1 MKEAKKKQGTARL
14 MELAGAKKGRMT
26 AACVLSVLSSACRM
40 VPYFAIYR
48 IMQLIVLHYSE
59 GAALAAQDFYTLAG
73 ASALGAICYGIC
85 GYCSSQLSH
94 GAAYDI
100 LYELRIKMMSKM
112 GRISPGYYA
121 GSTQGALKKL
131 LMEDVE
137 QLEVFIAHSLCEI
150 AAAVTVPVF
159 TIIVLFIT
167 DWRLALV
174 SLIPIVLS
182 MLILSAALMK
192 KDGAA
197 LQKKM
202 ADTKAVMEGTIV
214 EYIHGMPVLKIFGR
228 TSAAFSR
235 FENDNTAFAEAVR
248 ETAYYNANGMGLYYA
263 FFGAQVLFLLP
274 ASALILANT
283 ANFAADVI
291 TVLFFL
297 VVCAGM
303 KEPLENMMNLAIDGT
318 KINQAV
324 ARIDDLLEQPEIQLK
339 GDGKQ
344 INGADIEFDDVTFS
358 YADSD
363 EPAIK
368 NMSIKLE
375 AGTLNALVG
384 PSGGGKSTAAK
395 LLMHF
400 YEPESGCIKIGGTD
414 IREVRWD
421 DLVKHIAYVFQ
432 DSFLFNDTIANN
444 IKLGSENATAEQVR
458 NAAKAANIAE
468 LIESLPK
475 GYETIVGEETNF
487 SGGEMQRIAI
497 ARAILK
503 DAPIVVLDE
512 ATAYADAESE
522 AKIQEAFSRLSKGK
536 TVIMIA
542 HRLKTIENA
551 DNILVINDGQ
561 LVSSGKHTEL
571 MESCPLYR
579 EMVNA
584 NDRRDCWTMRE
595 RGGEA
600 V

>member
-1 MKEAKKKQGTARL
+1 MKKEKKKQGTARL
-14 MELAGAKKGRMT
+14 LELAGAKKGRLV
-26 AACVLSVLSSACRM
+26 AACALSIMSSACRM

-48 IMQLIVLHYSE
+48 ILQLIVLHYSDGTVLQ
-59 GAALAAQDFYTLAG
+59 GADFYLLAG
-73 ASALGAICYGIC
+73 AAAISAICYGIC
-85 GYCSSQLSH
+85 TYCSSQLSH
-94 GAAYDI
+94 GAAFDI
-100 LYELRIKMMSKM
+100 LYELRIRMMSKM

-137 QLEVFIAHSLCEI
+137 QLEVFIAHSLCEM
-150 AAAVTVPVF
+150 AAAVTVPLF
-159 TIIVLFIT
+159 TIIVLLFT

-174 SLIPIVLS
+174 SLIPIVMSL
-182 MLILSAALMK
+182 LILSAALMK

-202 ADTKAVMEGTIV
+202 ADAKAVMEGTIV

-235 FENDNTAFAEAVR
+235 FEKDNTAFAEAVR
-248 ETAYYNANGMGLYYA
+248 ETAYFNANGMGLYYA

-274 ASALILANT
+274 ASALMFATT
-283 ANFAADVI
+283 ASYSAVAI
-291 TVLFFL
+291 KVLFFL

-324 ARIDDLLEQPEIQLK
+324 GRIDELLEQPEIRLI
-339 GDGKQ
+339 GEGKQ
-344 INGADIEFDDVTFS
+344 ITGADIEFDNVTFS
-358 YADSD
+358 YLQSD

-368 NMSIKLE
+368 GMSFQLK

-400 YEPESGCIKIGGTD
+400 YETDGGCIKIGGTD
-414 IREVRWD
+414 IREVRWEE
-421 DLVKHIAYVFQ
+421 LVKHIAYVFQ
-432 DSFLFNDTIANN
+432 DSFLFHDTIANN
-444 IKLGSENATAEQVR
+444 IKLGSENASDEQVR
-458 NAAKAANIAE
+458 NAARAANVAE

-475 GYETIVGEETNF
+475 GYETIVGEETGF

-522 AKIQEAFSRLSKGK
+522 AKIQEAFSHLSKGK

-542 HRLKTIENA
+542 HRLKSIENA
-551 DNILVINDGQ
+551 VAHLIIV
-561 LVSSGKHTEL
+561 T
-571 MESCPLYR
+571 
-579 EMVNA
+579 
-584 NDRRDCWTMRE
+584 
-595 RGGEA
+595 
-600 V
+600 